1 VQVSKSERQWLILW
15 PATGITFS
23 AFSSICVCIRL
34 CLNFPLAAMSPHH
47 HQLHSSC
54 AWDTGEGVKC
64 AVYVL
69 CVCSRRMSR
78 QASMAKS
85 HHAVPKRSISWP
97 RCQRDVAS
105 TKCTPADHD
114 ATTTSKPSAGGA
126 GSGDVRRESTQ
137 TMNEW
142 LTQLGPAAQSLH
154 TDASAS
160 GSVEMRQ
167 TMPPRLIGRR
177 HKCELITTASSSS
190 PPSLNHLTAL
200 S

>member
-1 VQVSKSERQWLILW
+1 
-15 PATGITFS
+15 
-23 AFSSICVCIRL
+23 
-34 CLNFPLAAMSPHH
+34 MSPHH

-114 ATTTSKPSAGGA
+114 ATTTTTSKPSAGG
-126 GSGDVRRESTQ
+126 GGGGDVRRESTQ

-142 LTQLGPAAQSLH
+142 LTQLGSAAQSLH

-177 HKCELITTASSSS
+177 HKCELTSSPPPPPHRPVITTS